1 MLKVQLVVAM
11 DAQNGIGKNG
21 GLPWQLSADLKHFR
35 KVTSE
40 ADSPERRNVVVMG
53 RRTWVSIPHKFRPLS
68 NRINVILSRDPN
80 FTVPED
86 VLVARSFDEISH
98 QLKQSGLDYGTIYI
112 IGGQQVYETA
122 LAKARCQRLYVTR
135 VNGDFKCDAFFPTLP
150 EHYRLISSSSPQI
163 ENGIGYSF
171 LVYEYQ
177 V

>member
-1 MLKVQLVVAM
+1 M

-21 GLPWQLSADLKHFR
+21 VLPWQLSADLKHFR
-35 KVTSE
+35 KVTS
-40 ADSPERRNVVVMG
+40 DTDRPGVRNVVVMG

-80 FTVPED
+80 FTAPDD
-86 VLVARSFDEISH
+86 VIVARSLDEIPH
-98 QLKQSGLDYGTIYI
+98 QLKLSGSDYGAIYV
-112 IGGQQVYETA
+112 IGGQQVYEAA

-135 VNGDFKCDAFFPTLP
+135 VNGDFECDAFFPTLP
-150 EHYRLISSSSPQI
+150 QQYRLISSGSPQT

-177 V
+177 G